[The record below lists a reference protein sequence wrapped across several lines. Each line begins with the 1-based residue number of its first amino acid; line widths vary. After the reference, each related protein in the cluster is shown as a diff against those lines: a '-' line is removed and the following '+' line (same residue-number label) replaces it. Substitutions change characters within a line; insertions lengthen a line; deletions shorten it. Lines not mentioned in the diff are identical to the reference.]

1 LVGKDEYSCM
11 KSSPKAIF
19 RTYGAQV
26 CTLNCHM
33 LTKSR
38 LKVYLSRI
46 RCLLSSEFISQGYQ
60 PYN

>member
-1 LVGKDEYSCM
+1 M

-38 LKVYLSRI
+38 LKVSLSHKVIKRTTDDLNMESQ
-46 RCLLSSEFISQGYQ
+46 LLQ
-60 PYN
+60 